1 MSREVTSDV
10 LSLDAVT
17 VSYGDTPVVD
27 GLSLQIGSPDAP
39 VTALLG
45 PSGSGKS
52 TVIKAIAGLVP
63 VRSGRIS
70 WEGTDLTSMP
80 PHRRD
85 FGVVFQDGQLLP
97 GRTVAANIGYGLKVR
112 RWSKSDIARR
122 TAELLELTDLAGLGD
137 RRVEEL
143 SGGQAQRVA
152 LARALAPRP
161 RLLLLDEPLSALDR
175 ELRDRLIVDT
185 AEILRTTRTPALLVT
200 HDHTEAAALA
210 DRVAV
215 IADGALLQEDSVDR
229 IWQSPVSER
238 AARFMGYTDFI
249 DAEVGHGVART
260 TIGSVPVGDDLPVRL
275 ALRPESVEEAAEGRA
290 ATVTAVTGLP
300 VGARARVRVGD
311 IEVPATLVE
320 RRGVGDPVT
329 VALVAERAAVLPVR
343 EVVAGAVI
351 RDGRLLMAQRTYPP
365 EVAGLWELPGGK
377 VHDGESRVDALRR
390 ELREELSIEVRVG
403 DSIGEPVPIGE
414 DRRLI
419 ALAAELVGGEPS
431 PSEHSALRWVDAA
444 DLAALDDLV
453 PADATWV
460 PALAA
465 LLRQAR

>member
-1 MSREVTSDV
+1 M
-10 LSLDAVT
+10 LSLESVT
-17 VSYGDTPVVD
+17 IAYADTVVVD
-27 GLSLQIGSPDAP
+27 GLSLQIGSPQAP

-63 VRSGRIS
+63 LRGGRIA
-70 WEGTDLTSMP
+70 WDGTDVTSTP

-112 RWSKSDIARR
+112 RWSKPDIARR

-152 LARALAPRP
+152 LARALGPRP

-185 AEILRTTRTPALLVT
+185 AQILRTTRTPALLVT

-229 IWQSPVSER
+229 IWQAPVSER
-238 AARFMGYTDFI
+238 AARFLGYTDFI
-249 DAEVGHGVART
+249 DADVDGGLART
-260 TIGSVPVGDDLPVRL
+260 PIGAVPAPFAGPMRV
-275 ALRPESVEEAAEGRA
+275 ALRPESVAEAADGSP
-290 ATVTAVTGLP
+290 ATVLSVSGLP

-311 IEVPATLVE
+311 VDVPATLVD
-320 RRGVGDPVT
+320 RREVGDRVT
-329 VALVAERAAVLPVR
+329 VSLVAERAAVLPVR

-351 RDGRLLMAQRTYPP
+351 RDGRLLLARRTYPP

-377 VHDGESRVDALRR
+377 VHDGESRVEALRR
-390 ELREELSIEVRVG
+390 ELREELAIEVRVG
-403 DSIGEPVPIGE
+403 EAIGRPVPIGA
-414 DRRLI
+414 DRRLV
-419 ALAAELVGGEPS
+419 ALAAELIEGEPTAA
-431 PSEHSALRWVDAA
+431 EHSALRWVDATE
-444 DLAALDDLV
+444 LAALEELV

-460 PALAA
+460 PALAV
-465 LLRQAR
+465 LLKERLPG

>member
-1 MSREVTSDV
+1 M
-10 LSLDAVT
+10 LSLDSVT
-17 VSYGDTPVVD
+17 VSYDGTVVVN
-27 GLSLQIGSPDAP
+27 GLSLQIGSPEQP
-39 VTALLG
+39 ITALLG

-52 TVIKAIAGLVP
+52 TVIKAIAGLIP
-63 VRSGRIS
+63 VDAGRIS
-70 WEGTDLTSMP
+70 WDGTDLTSTP

-97 GRTVAANIGYGLKVR
+97 GRTVAANVGYGLRVR
-112 RWSKSDIARR
+112 RWSRADIASR

-215 IADGALLQEDSVDR
+215 IADGALLQEDSVER

-238 AARFMGYTDFI
+238 AARFLGYTDFI
-249 DAEVGHGVART
+249 EAQADGGLAAT
-260 TIGSVPVGDDLPVRL
+260 PIGPMPTSVDGPIRV
-275 ALRPESVEEAAEGRA
+275 ALRPESVEEAAGGRPV
-290 ATVTAVTGLP
+290 TVVSVSGLP
-300 VGARARVRVGD
+300 VGARARVRADDVD
-311 IEVPATLVE
+311 LPATLID
-320 RRGVGDPVT
+320 RRDIGDRVK
-329 VALVAERAAVLPVR
+329 VSLVAERAAVLPVR

-351 RDGRLLMAQRTYPP
+351 RAGRLLLAQRTYPP

-377 VHDGESRVDALRR
+377 VHEGESRAQALRR
-390 ELREELSIEVRVG
+390 ELREELAIEVRVG
-403 DSIGEPVPIGE
+403 ESVGRPVSIGA
-414 DRRLI
+414 DRRLV
-419 ALAAELVGGEPS
+419 ALAAELVEGDPT

-444 DLAALDDLV
+444 ELAALDDLV
-453 PADATWV
+453 PADATWL
-460 PALAA
+460 PALIE
-465 LLRQAR
+465 LLD